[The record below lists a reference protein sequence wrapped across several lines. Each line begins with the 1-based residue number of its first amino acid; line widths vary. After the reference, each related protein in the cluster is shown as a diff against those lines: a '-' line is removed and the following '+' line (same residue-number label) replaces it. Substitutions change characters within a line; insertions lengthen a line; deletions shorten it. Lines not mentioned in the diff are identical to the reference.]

1 MDSTL
6 EKVRILIAVRKA
18 ARPARRAAF
27 SLALPLLVFLI
38 VTFVAP
44 IMLLL
49 FTSVNNPEPQAV
61 IPQTLDALQRWDGKA
76 MPEEEVYA
84 TLARELAQAQQ
95 DRTAA
100 LLGKRFNY
108 EIPGMRSRVVSAA
121 RMALATPT
129 GPYRERFL
137 ALDGEW
143 GSPALW
149 AVVKRNS
156 STLTPYYLLNAIDLQ
171 QEPDGSLQRVEA
183 DQRVFLTILG
193 RTLFVA
199 FTVTFLTLV
208 LGYPVAYL
216 LTVAPSGVASIM
228 MLCVLLPLWT
238 SLLVRTTAWV
248 VLLQTDGVINDALL
262 ALGLSDHRLQLIFS
276 RFGTVAAMTHIQL
289 PFTILPIY
297 SVMKSIPPTQL
308 RAARSLG
315 AGPLASFWKIYAP
328 QTMPGVMAG
337 GLITF
342 ILSLGYYITPALVG
356 GPGDQMVSNFISI
369 YINRDLNWGLA
380 SALGV
385 MLLTVTIAIYLVF
398 LRLVGAEKL
407 RMG

>member
-1 MDSTL
+1 MDAVL
-6 EKVRILIAVRKA
+6 DRVKLVIAVREA
-18 ARPARRAAF
+18 AKPARRAAF

-38 VTFVAP
+38 VTFIAP
-44 IMLLL
+44 ILLL
-49 FTSVNNPEPQAV
+49 LWTAVENPEPKAV
-61 IPQTLDALQRWDGKA
+61 IPKTLAALQAWDGKA
-76 MPEEEVYA
+76 VPDEALFAVFA
-84 TLARELAQAQQ
+84 KELAEAQAARQ
-95 DRTAA
+95 AA
-100 LLGKRFNY
+100 LLGKRLNY
-108 EIPGMRSRVVSAA
+108 ELPGMRSRVVSAA
-121 RMALATPT
+121 RMAVANPA
-129 GPYRERFL
+129 GPYREKFL
-137 ALDGEW
+137 ALDAEW

-149 AVVKRNS
+149 QVIRRNGAS
-156 STLTPYYLLNAIDLQ
+156 LTPLYLLTALDLQ
-171 QEPDGSLQRVEA
+171 QSPDGGVAQVEA
-183 DQRVFLTILG
+183 DQRIFMTILG
-193 RTLFVA
+193 RTLMVA
-199 FTVTFLTLV
+199 FTVTALTLL
-208 LGYPVAYL
+208 LGYPVAYM
-216 LTVAPSGVASIM
+216 LTVAPPAIARLM

-248 VLLQTDGVINDALL
+248 VLLQTDGVINDALI
-262 ALGLSDHRLQLIFS
+262 ALGITDHRLQLIFS

-297 SVMKSIPPTQL
+297 SVMKSIAPNQL

-315 AGPLASFWKIYAP
+315 AGPLASFWRVYAP
-328 QTMPGVMAG
+328 QTLPGVTAG

-356 GPGDQMVSNFISI
+356 GPGDQMISNFISV

-385 MLLTVTIAIYLVF
+385 VLLAVTIAIYLLF